1 MHCCCACLAWRGF
14 CIAVARVWQE
24 EQKAA
29 FAAQLKAIIFDPR
42 IRGYGDHCSAGAA
55 TGAATGAGAGA
66 GTATGTTA
74 EGAHSIKLAVT
85 TDYAVGVGLFL

>member
-1 MHCCCACLAWRGF
+1 
-14 CIAVARVWQE
+14 VWQE

-29 FAAQLKAIIFDPR
+29 LAAQLKAIIFDPR
-42 IRGYGDHCSAGAA
+42 IRGYGDHC
-55 TGAATGAGAGA
+55 GAGDATGA

>member
-1 MHCCCACLAWRGF
+1 
-14 CIAVARVWQE
+14 VWQE
-24 EQKAA
+24 EQKAVL
-29 FAAQLKAIIFDPR
+29 AAQLKAIIFDPR
-42 IRGYGDHCSAGAA
+42 IRGYGDHGGAGAA
-55 TGAATGAGAGA
+55 TGASAGA